1 MAIIIISG
9 LTGKANVATLFDDE
23 KKEQAD
29 VNLKEIYCNNC
40 KKSFGLYNEKYFS
53 DKDLEKMKTH
63 YGSLHIFY
71 GHDVII
77 SLNTKDKRL

>member
-1 MAIIIISG
+1 
-9 LTGKANVATLFDDE
+9 
-23 KKEQAD
+23 